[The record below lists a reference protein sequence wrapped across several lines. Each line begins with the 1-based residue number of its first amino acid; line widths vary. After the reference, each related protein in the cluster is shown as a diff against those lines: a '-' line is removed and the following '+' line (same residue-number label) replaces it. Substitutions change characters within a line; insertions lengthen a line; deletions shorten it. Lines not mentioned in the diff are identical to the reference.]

1 MLVKFSGHIDVKFP
15 SIVSKLDSFLL
26 LAKIKG
32 EVALTLLAAPS
43 YVHVPSPLQ
52 VKWPVIN
59 NIYSYSNM
67 QQIMAS
73 IITFLYKKDCRDKK
87 TF

>member
-1 MLVKFSGHIDVKFP
+1 
-15 SIVSKLDSFLL
+15 VSKLDSFLL
-26 LAKIKG
+26 FAQIKG
-32 EVALTLLAAPS
+32 EVALALLAAPS
-43 YVHVPSPLQ
+43 YVHVPSPFQ
-52 VKWPVIN
+52 VKWLPLANDDIN

-87 TF
+87 IF

>member
-15 SIVSKLDSFLL
+15 SIVSNLDSFLL

-32 EVALTLLAAPS
+32 EVALALLGAPS

-52 VKWPVIN
+52 AKWPVPK
-59 NIYSYSNM
+59 S
-67 QQIMAS
+67 
-73 IITFLYKKDCRDKK
+73 
-87 TF
+87 

>member
-1 MLVKFSGHIDVKFP
+1 MQNYRCCLIIQLFNYLLYVFFSVFARENFFHC
-15 SIVSKLDSFLL
+15 FLKSL
-26 LAKIKG
+26 PLANDD
-32 EVALTLLAAPS
+32 
-43 YVHVPSPLQ
+43 
-52 VKWPVIN
+52 IN

>member
-1 MLVKFSGHIDVKFP
+1 MQLVKFP

-52 VKWPVIN
+52 VKWPVPKRIGKFYRKN
-59 NIYSYSNM
+59 DM
-67 QQIMAS
+67 PPLPPFQV
-73 IITFLYKKDCRDKK
+73 KW
-87 TF
+87 